1 MIGGPKTSFVSI
13 KVKAQ
18 QSFYST
24 TNLLAGQREFSPE
37 KNNENIYKK
46 IEYPKAHWNPVFLL
60 LLSPPIKFKMQQ
72 RKKNQQKATPKK
84 KFSKF
89 YQSNKTFCGSPQSRN
104 LKGM

>member
-37 KNNENIYKK
+37 KNKENIY
-46 IEYPKAHWNPVFLL
+46 
-60 LLSPPIKFKMQQ
+60 IK
-72 RKKNQQKATPKK
+72 KKNRVPKGTLE
-84 KFSKF
+84 S
-89 YQSNKTFCGSPQSRN
+89 GIP
-104 LKGM
+104 LIA